1 MAADRRRFLQTL
13 AVGAALPL
21 VSSLGGC
28 GGKDDVAAEAPAET
42 RIPLAMLPD
51 GGRLNVELGGIAV
64 ELSRRGDEITA
75 RSLICTHQGC
85 EVAWVDAD
93 RQYVCPCHEGR
104 FDDMGRPVYGSPRA
118 PLELFEA
125 EVIDGEVVV
134 RG

>member
-1 MAADRRRFLQTL
+1 MAPDRRRFLQTL

-28 GGKDDVAAEAPAET
+28 GGKVDTAAEDSPET
-42 RIPLAMLPD
+42 RVPLAMLPE
-51 GGRLNVELGGIAV
+51 GGRLKVEVDGVAV
-64 ELSRRGDEITA
+64 ELTRRGDEITA

-93 RQYVCPCHEGR
+93 QHYVCPCHEGR
-104 FDDMGRPVYGSPRA
+104 FDVRGRPVYGSPRA

-125 EVIDGEVVV
+125 EVIDGEVIV